1 MKILELNGL
10 KYSRNEFDGYTNR
23 AKVVIKTITD
33 EYNLDIY
40 TTNTS
45 KQSVE
50 NVLLDR
56 KSSDVFFT

>member
-50 NVLLDR
+50 NV
-56 KSSDVFFT
+56 